1 MSRRTPVPTS
11 RRRSATASIRP
22 SGPLP
27 TPRMARSADTR
38 SRVRAPDT
46 MSAGRREVR
55 VTTPVARR
63 IRRVRWA
70 SATAVPGRLS
80 AVMTS
85 CHRRTPMTMVRFP
98 TADGLE
104 LEGELRTADGVPRGT
119 AVLCHAHPRHGGSK
133 DHPVL
138 WAIRNDLAAKRG
150 RTVLAFN
157 FRGIMGSEGTYGGGE
172 AELADAA
179 AAVDR
184 VRQEAP
190 GPTVM
195 AGWSFGAWVAFR
207 HAVSDRRVP
216 ALVLL
221 GIPLGE
227 FRSDRRPLPSLAELE
242 EL

>member
-1 MSRRTPVPTS
+1 
-11 RRRSATASIRP
+11 
-22 SGPLP
+22 
-27 TPRMARSADTR
+27 
-38 SRVRAPDT
+38 
-46 MSAGRREVR
+46 
-55 VTTPVARR
+55 
-63 IRRVRWA
+63 
-70 SATAVPGRLS
+70 
-80 AVMTS
+80 
-85 CHRRTPMTMVRFP
+85 MTMVRFP

-242 EL
+242 ELPIPVLLVAGDQDPYCPARDLRNLAGWIPRGEVLMVPGADHFFGRREREVAELIGNWVDSAAQIS